1 MNMHIFSRVELL
13 FWDFAIR
20 VLSQS
25 RWMRTFLRKGY
36 QLANTSEL
44 TSLGILMGISGVVGL
59 ITGYMFY
66 FLTTG
71 LR

>member
-1 MNMHIFSRVELL
+1 MNLHFFSRVELL

-25 RWMRTFLRKGY
+25 KFMRAFLRRVY
-36 QLANTSEL
+36 QLANASEF

-71 LR
+71 MR

>member
-1 MNMHIFSRVELL
+1 MNIHLLSRVELL

-25 RWMRTFLRKGY
+25 KWMGVFLRKVY
-36 QLANTSEL
+36 QLANASEF
-44 TSLGILMGISGVVGL
+44 TSLAILMGISGVVGL

-71 LR
+71 MR

>member
-1 MNMHIFSRVELL
+1 MNLNIISRVELVL
-13 FWDFAIR
+13 CDFAILM
-20 VLSQS
+20 LSQS
-25 RWMRTFLRKGY
+25 RWMRSFVRKGY
-36 QLANTSEL
+36 QLINASEF

-66 FLTTG
+66 FLTAG